1 MGAGNKRLFG
11 TDGIRGV
18 ANTELTPELALSVG
32 RAAAIALGS
41 SASRPRFVLAR
52 DTRMSGE
59 MLESALA
66 AGLLSAGADVIR
78 CEVLPTPAVAFLVTE
93 TGASAGVVISA
104 SHNPVDDNGIKFFG
118 ADGYKLSEAEEAK
131 IESSVEATSGRPTG
145 AHVGRLGFLTDGP
158 ELYIEHALKALEPV
172 KGASGPQ
179 IADSVSLEGLKVVVD
194 CAFGAAFFTTPEAL
208 RRAGAEVI
216 ELHCEPDGA
225 RINVASGSAAPGLVA
240 EEVLRTGA
248 DAGLAHDGDA
258 DRVIAIDEA
267 GAIVDGDALI
277 AALAIELK
285 QARRLKNNAVVAT
298 VMANLGFRA
307 AMSEAEIEIIETAVG
322 DRNVLKAMLTSGS
335 VIGGEQSG
343 HIILLDH
350 ATTGDG
356 LIAGLK
362 LLGRM
367 ASTGRKLS
375 ELASVVKK
383 FPQVLLNVAVGDR
396 GQLEAAERI
405 WETVRSVES
414 GMGGAGRVLVRASGT
429 EPLIRVMVEAEE
441 MSDAQAAA
449 QKIAAVVTEELGR

>member
-32 RAAAIALGS
+32 RAAAIALGN

-78 CEVLPTPAVAFLVTE
+78 CEVLPTPAVAFLVTQ
-93 TGASAGVVISA
+93 TRASAGAVISA

-131 IESSVEATSGRPTG
+131 IESGVNGASDRPTG
-145 AHVGRLGFLTDGP
+145 ADVGRLDFLPEGP
-158 ELYIEHALKALEPV
+158 ELYIDHALTALEPV
-172 KGASGPQ
+172 N
-179 IADSVSLEGLKVVVD
+179 LRGLKVVVD

-267 GAIVDGDALI
+267 GAIVDGDTMI
-277 AALAIELK
+277 AVLAIELK
-285 QARRLKNNAVVAT
+285 QADRLKNNIVVAT

-307 AMSEAEIEIIETAVG
+307 AMSEAEIEVIETAVG
-322 DRNVLKAMLTSGS
+322 DRNVLQAMLTSGS

-343 HIILLDH
+343 HVILLDH

-375 ELASVVKK
+375 ELASIVKK

-396 GQLEAAERI
+396 DGLEAAERI

-414 GMGGAGRVLVRASGT
+414 QMRGAGRVLVRASGT
-429 EPLIRVMVEAEE
+429 EPLIRVMVETKE
-441 MSDAQAAA
+441 MSDAEDAA
-449 QKIAAVVTEELGR
+449 QKIAGVITEELGR